1 MVKALFENLLCLSYV
16 SPMSVLLWFRI
27 SFKVILVQ
35 LVYRKILAI
44 CAFTSFMHL
53 FGIASYDATDIFI
66 FIFYFSWSTSYED
79 LLSTN
84 EPFAERIPL
93 PEMVDFLV
101 DIWLDEEGTFD

>member
-1 MVKALFENLLCLSYV
+1 
-16 SPMSVLLWFRI
+16 
-27 SFKVILVQ
+27 
-35 LVYRKILAI
+35 
-44 CAFTSFMHL
+44 MHL

-93 PEMVDFLV
+93 PVRFQYPYLKEYA
-101 DIWLDEEGTFD
+101 